1 VPVTY
6 SIDPVRK
13 LIHTICSG
21 PLTLEE
27 VVDHFRALTV
37 DPTCVGDLDV
47 LLDVDRAERFPD
59 VSELGSVVTEVAKV
73 SHKVRFGLCAIIA
86 SNVTMFGMMRMF
98 EVLAGRYFRAVRVFR
113 KAPQAEEWLN
123 SHHLKA

>member
-21 PLTLEE
+21 PMTLAE
-27 VVDHFRALTV
+27 VIDHFRTLST
-37 DPTCVGDLDV
+37 DPMCVGDLDV
-47 LLDVDRAERFPD
+47 LLDVDRAEGFPE
-59 VSELGSVVTEVAKV
+59 VGELGSVVTEVAKV
-73 SHKVRFGLCAIIA
+73 SQNVRLGLCAIIA

-98 EVLAGRYFRAVRVFR
+98 EVLSGRYFRASRVFR
-113 KAPQAEEWLN
+113 NTSDAQQWLD
-123 SHHLKA
+123 SHQIHS